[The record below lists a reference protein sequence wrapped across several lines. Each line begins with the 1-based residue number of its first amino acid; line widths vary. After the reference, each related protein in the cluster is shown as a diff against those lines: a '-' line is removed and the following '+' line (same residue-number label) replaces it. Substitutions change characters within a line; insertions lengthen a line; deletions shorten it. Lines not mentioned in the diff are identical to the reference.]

1 MGMQVGDKKGGAMGD
16 INVTP
21 LVDVVLV
28 LLIIFMVVTQMLSSG
43 MDVKLPK
50 ARTSV
55 EVRDM
60 GQYLVLSIIPSVQTS
75 SIPNVYID
83 RSQIN
88 LDELMGEIRTE
99 MSMNNSQGLILKGS
113 KRLTW
118 KEAYKVMNTISEG
131 GINTMLLATDKEK

>member
-43 MDVKLPK
+43 MDVKLPN
-50 ARTSV
+50 ARTST

-60 GQYLVLSIIPSVQTS
+60 GQYLVLSILPASGDT
-75 SIPNVYID
+75 PNVYMD
-83 RSQIN
+83 RTQVS
-88 LDELMGEIRTE
+88 LEDLMGEVRAE
-99 MSMNNSQGLILKGS
+99 MSANNSQGLLLKGS

-131 GINTMLLATDKEK
+131 GINTMLLATENKE